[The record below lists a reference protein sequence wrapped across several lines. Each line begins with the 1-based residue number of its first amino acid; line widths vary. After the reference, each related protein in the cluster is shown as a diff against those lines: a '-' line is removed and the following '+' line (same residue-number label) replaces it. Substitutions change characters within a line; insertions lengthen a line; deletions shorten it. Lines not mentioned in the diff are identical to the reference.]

1 VFDNSSVLACIMLET
16 DSKSCAQRTLQ
27 VGWED
32 TTVMTQPTHGLP
44 RNAMH
49 FLGLNRGQHKH
60 QGQGWE

>member
-1 VFDNSSVLACIMLET
+1 MFEKSSVLACIMIET

-32 TTVMTQPTHGLP
+32 TTIMTQPTIGLP

-49 FLGLNRGQHKH
+49 YLVLNR
-60 QGQGWE
+60 